1 MLRALLLI
9 AGLAFAGAA
18 AAQYK
23 WTDKDGRVQYGDT
36 PPPGAK
42 VQGVRPPSRPGV
54 PQPEAA
60 EKKDDSK
67 DAKKGPLTLSE
78 KDAEFRKRQQEADK
92 DREKQAKAQQ
102 EANDKREN
110 CARSQDAL
118 RGVEN
123 GRVARTAANGERYY
137 LDDAQIEQEK
147 ARLRQAAQEWCK

>member
-1 MLRALLLI
+1 MLKALIFI

-42 VQGVRPPSRPGV
+42 VQGVRPALRPGV
-54 PQPEAA
+54 PQAEAS

-78 KDAEFRKRQQEADK
+78 KDAEFRKRQQEAEK
-92 DREKQAKAQQ
+92 DREKQAKAKQ
-102 EANDKREN
+102 EADDKREN
-110 CARSQDAL
+110 CARANEAL
-118 RGVEN
+118 RGIEG
-123 GRVARTAANGERYY
+123 GRVARTSANGERYY
-137 LDDAQIEQEK
+137 LDDAQLEQEK
-147 ARLRQAAQEWCK
+147 TRARQAAQEWCK